1 VTPSFHTAEAKY
13 VLAITEFICHH
24 DWPSLLTWLTV
35 NHHHGNLYHTHALQF
50 IDRFISKTDEKSLV
64 RKKNN
69 NRAAFV
75 NRHLKLQEEALWQ
88 NASPQD
94 QEEMEKAL
102 HAAL

>member
-1 VTPSFHTAEAKY
+1 M
-13 VLAITEFICHH
+13 
-24 DWPSLLTWLTV
+24 
-35 NHHHGNLYHTHALQF
+35 
-50 IDRFISKTDEKSLV
+50 V